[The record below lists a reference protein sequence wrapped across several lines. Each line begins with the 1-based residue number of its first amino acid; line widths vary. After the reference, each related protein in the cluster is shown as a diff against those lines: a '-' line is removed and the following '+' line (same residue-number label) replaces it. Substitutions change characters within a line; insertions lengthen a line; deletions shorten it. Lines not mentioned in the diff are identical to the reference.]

1 MKERRKYVLGV
12 AGLTVL
18 LLILVISG
26 IYFAVGKINS
36 AMEERDSLTNTQ
48 TLEEPKEID
57 RIKHYVDSYDNV
69 IRRILKHSETLE
81 GDNLLRE
88 IELSKL
94 QKAELDVELL
104 SDKTMLNSVAYYD
117 IESFRL
123 KTDEFLR
130 VLELLA
136 KKEKIPMRDS
146 NIASEW
152 WEDLTDL
159 LTRYYTREEKAER
172 LDRKSV
178 V

>member
-1 MKERRKYVLGV
+1 MKEKVRLFLGTFIKVLASLAIIVG
-12 AGLTVL
+12 AFL
-18 LLILVISG
+18 LVKE
-26 IYFAVGKINS
+26 VKTNKI
-36 AMEERDSLTNTQ
+36 ENTQ
-48 TLEEPKEID
+48 TIEEPKELE
-57 RIKHYVDSYDNV
+57 RVKYYVDSYDIAIKRV
-69 IRRILKHSETLE
+69 LKYSETLE
-81 GDNLLRE
+81 GENLLRE

-136 KKEKIPMRDS
+136 KKEKIPMKDS

-152 WEDLTDL
+152 WKDLTDL
-159 LTRYYTREEKAER
+159 LTRYYTKEEKAER
-172 LDRKSV
+172 V
-178 V
+178 N

>member
-1 MKERRKYVLGV
+1 MKEKVRLFLGILIKVLV
-12 AGLTVL
+12 
-18 LLILVISG
+18 
-26 IYFAVGKINS
+26 
-36 AMEERDSLTNTQ
+36 SLTIIVGVFLLVKEVKTNKIENTQ
-48 TLEEPKEID
+48 TIEEPKELE
-57 RIKHYVDSYDNV
+57 RVKYYVDSYDIAIKRV
-69 IRRILKHSETLE
+69 LKYSETLE
-81 GDNLLRE
+81 GENLLRE

-136 KKEKIPMRDS
+136 KKEKIPMKDS

-152 WEDLTDL
+152 WKDLTDL
-159 LTRYYTREEKAER
+159 LTRYYTKEEKAER
-172 LDRKSV
+172 LN
-178 V
+178 

>member
-1 MKERRKYVLGV
+1 MKEKVRLFLDILIKALISLAIIIG
-12 AGLTVL
+12 AFL
-18 LLILVISG
+18 LVKELKTN
-26 IYFAVGKINS
+26 KI
-36 AMEERDSLTNTQ
+36 ENTQ
-48 TLEEPKEID
+48 TIEEPKELE
-57 RIKHYVDSYDNV
+57 RVKYYVDSYDIAV
-69 IRRILKHSETLE
+69 KRVLKHSETLE
-81 GDNLLRE
+81 GENLLRE

-123 KTDEFLR
+123 KTDEFLK

-136 KKEKIPMRDS
+136 KKEKISMRDS

-172 LDRKSV
+172 V
-178 V
+178 NN

>member
-1 MKERRKYVLGV
+1 MKEKVRLFLGTFIKVLASLAIIVG
-12 AGLTVL
+12 AFL
-18 LLILVISG
+18 LVTELKTN
-26 IYFAVGKINS
+26 KI
-36 AMEERDSLTNTQ
+36 ENTQ
-48 TLEEPKEID
+48 TIEEPKELE
-57 RIKHYVDSYDNV
+57 RVKYYVDSYDIAIKRV
-69 IRRILKHSETLE
+69 LKYSETLE
-81 GDNLLRE
+81 GENLLRE

-136 KKEKIPMRDS
+136 KKEKIPTKDS

-152 WEDLTDL
+152 WKDLTDL
-159 LTRYYTREEKAER
+159 LTRYYTKEEKAER
-172 LDRKSV
+172 V
-178 V
+178 N

>member
-1 MKERRKYVLGV
+1 MKEKVRLFLGTFIKVLASLAIIVG
-12 AGLTVL
+12 AFL
-18 LLILVISG
+18 LVTELKTN
-26 IYFAVGKINS
+26 KI
-36 AMEERDSLTNTQ
+36 ENTQ
-48 TLEEPKEID
+48 TIEEPKELE
-57 RIKHYVDSYDNV
+57 RVKYYVDSYDIAIKRV
-69 IRRILKHSETLE
+69 LKYSETLE
-81 GDNLLRE
+81 GENLLRE

-136 KKEKIPMRDS
+136 KKEKIPMKDS

-152 WEDLTDL
+152 WKELTDL
-159 LTRYYTREEKAER
+159 LTRYYTKEEKAER
-172 LDRKSV
+172 LN
-178 V
+178 

>member
-1 MKERRKYVLGV
+1 MKEKVRLFLGM
-12 AGLTVL
+12 LFK
-18 LLILVISG
+18 ILVSLAIIIG
-26 IYFAVGKINS
+26 AFLLVKELKTNKI
-36 AMEERDSLTNTQ
+36 ENTQ
-48 TLEEPKEID
+48 TIEEPKELE
-57 RIKHYVDSYDNV
+57 RIKYYVDSYDISV
-69 IRRILKHSETLE
+69 KRILKYSETLE
-81 GDNLLRE
+81 GENLLRE

-94 QKAELDVELL
+94 QKSELDVELL

-136 KKEKIPMRDS
+136 KKEKISMRDS

-172 LDRKSV
+172 V
-178 V
+178 NN

>member
-1 MKERRKYVLGV
+1 MKEKVRLFLDILSKVLVSLAIILG
-12 AGLTVL
+12 AFL
-18 LLILVISG
+18 LVKELKTN
-26 IYFAVGKINS
+26 KI
-36 AMEERDSLTNTQ
+36 ENTQ
-48 TLEEPKEID
+48 TIEEPKELE
-57 RIKHYVDSYDNV
+57 RIKYYVDSYDISV
-69 IRRILKHSETLE
+69 KRILKYSETLE
-81 GDNLLRE
+81 GENLLRE

-94 QKAELDVELL
+94 QKSELDVELL

-136 KKEKIPMRDS
+136 KKEKISMRDS

-172 LDRKSV
+172 V
-178 V
+178 NN

>member
-1 MKERRKYVLGV
+1 MKEKVRLFLGILSKVLVSLAVIIG
-12 AGLTVL
+12 AFL
-18 LLILVISG
+18 LVKELKTN
-26 IYFAVGKINS
+26 KI
-36 AMEERDSLTNTQ
+36 ENTQ
-48 TLEEPKEID
+48 TIEEPKELE
-57 RIKHYVDSYDNV
+57 RIKYYVDSYDISV
-69 IRRILKHSETLE
+69 KRILKYSETLE
-81 GDNLLRE
+81 GENLLRE

-94 QKAELDVELL
+94 QKSELDVELL

-136 KKEKIPMRDS
+136 KKEKISMRDS

-172 LDRKSV
+172 V
-178 V
+178 NN

>member
-1 MKERRKYVLGV
+1 MKEKVRLFLGILSKVLVSLAIIIG
-12 AGLTVL
+12 AFL
-18 LLILVISG
+18 LVKELKTN
-26 IYFAVGKINS
+26 KI
-36 AMEERDSLTNTQ
+36 ENTQ
-48 TLEEPKEID
+48 TIEEPKELE
-57 RIKHYVDSYDNV
+57 RVKYYVDSYDISV
-69 IRRILKHSETLE
+69 KRILKYSETLE
-81 GDNLLRE
+81 GENLLRE

-94 QKAELDVELL
+94 QKSELDVELL

-136 KKEKIPMRDS
+136 KKEKISTRDS

-172 LDRKSV
+172 V
-178 V
+178 NN

>member
-1 MKERRKYVLGV
+1 MKEKVRLFLGTFIKVLASLAIIVG
-12 AGLTVL
+12 AFL
-18 LLILVISG
+18 LVKE
-26 IYFAVGKINS
+26 VKTNKI
-36 AMEERDSLTNTQ
+36 ENTQ
-48 TLEEPKEID
+48 TIEEPKELE
-57 RIKHYVDSYDNV
+57 RVKYYVDSYDIAV
-69 IRRILKHSETLE
+69 KRVLKYSETLE
-81 GDNLLRE
+81 GENLLRE

-136 KKEKIPMRDS
+136 KKEKIPMKDS

-152 WEDLTDL
+152 WKELTDL
-159 LTRYYTREEKAER
+159 LTRYYTKEEKAER
-172 LDRKSV
+172 V
-178 V
+178 N

>member
-1 MKERRKYVLGV
+1 MKEKVRLFLGTFIKVLASLAIIVGV
-12 AGLTVL
+12 FL
-18 LLILVISG
+18 LVKE
-26 IYFAVGKINS
+26 VKTNKI
-36 AMEERDSLTNTQ
+36 ENTQ
-48 TLEEPKEID
+48 TIEEPKELE
-57 RIKHYVDSYDNV
+57 RVKYYVDSYDIAIKRV
-69 IRRILKHSETLE
+69 LKYSETLE
-81 GDNLLRE
+81 GENLLRE

-136 KKEKIPMRDS
+136 KKEKIPMKDS

-152 WEDLTDL
+152 WKDLTDL
-159 LTRYYTREEKAER
+159 LTRYYTKEEKAER
-172 LDRKSV
+172 V
-178 V
+178 N

>member
-1 MKERRKYVLGV
+1 MKEKVRLFLGILSKVLVSLAIIIG
-12 AGLTVL
+12 AFL
-18 LLILVISG
+18 LVKELKTN
-26 IYFAVGKINS
+26 KI
-36 AMEERDSLTNTQ
+36 ENTQ
-48 TLEEPKEID
+48 TIEEPKESE
-57 RIKHYVDSYDNV
+57 RVKYYVDSYDISV
-69 IRRILKHSETLE
+69 KRILKYSETLE
-81 GDNLLRE
+81 GENLLRE

-94 QKAELDVELL
+94 QKSELDVELL

-136 KKEKIPMRDS
+136 KKEKVSMRDS

-172 LDRKSV
+172 V
-178 V
+178 NN

>member
-1 MKERRKYVLGV
+1 MKEKVRLFLGTFIKVLASLAIIVG
-12 AGLTVL
+12 AFL
-18 LLILVISG
+18 LVKE
-26 IYFAVGKINS
+26 VKTNKI
-36 AMEERDSLTNTQ
+36 ENTQ
-48 TLEEPKEID
+48 TIEEPKELE
-57 RIKHYVDSYDNV
+57 RVKYYVDSYDIV
-69 IRRILKHSETLE
+69 TKRVLKYSETLE
-81 GDNLLRE
+81 GENLLRE

-136 KKEKIPMRDS
+136 KKEKIPMKDS

-152 WEDLTDL
+152 WKELTDL
-159 LTRYYTREEKAER
+159 LTRYYTKEEKAER
-172 LDRKSV
+172 LK
-178 V
+178 

>member
-1 MKERRKYVLGV
+1 MKEKVRLFLDILSKVLVSLAIILG
-12 AGLTVL
+12 AFL
-18 LLILVISG
+18 LVKELKTN
-26 IYFAVGKINS
+26 KI
-36 AMEERDSLTNTQ
+36 ENTQ
-48 TLEEPKEID
+48 TIEEPKELE
-57 RIKHYVDSYDNV
+57 RIKYYVDSYNISV
-69 IRRILKHSETLE
+69 KRILKYSETLE
-81 GDNLLRE
+81 GENLLRE

-94 QKAELDVELL
+94 QKSELDAELL
-104 SDKTMLNSVAYYD
+104 SDKTMVNSVAYYD

-136 KKEKIPMRDS
+136 KKEKISMRDS

-172 LDRKSV
+172 V
-178 V
+178 NN